1 LFRYVLMTV
10 LLLSL
15 VGCGGVTVNKNP
27 QQSEI
32 TVNVTTKGQP
42 VDDVKLVMLA
52 VDDKGGGQAE
62 GVVAKGKAKLTVYPG
77 KYTYYVEAGKTDT
90 SFSKIP
96 AAYHQG
102 AMDRT
107 VEIQGGSDLELK
119 LD

>member
-15 VGCGGVTVNKNP
+15 VGCGGLTINKNP
-27 QQSEI
+27 QQTEVTLS
-32 TVNVTTKGQP
+32 VTTKGQP

-62 GVVAKGKAKLTVYPG
+62 GVVTKGKAKLTVYPG

-96 AAYHQG
+96 TAYHQG

-107 VEIQGGSDLELK
+107 IEIQDGSSLELK

>member
-1 LFRYVLMTV
+1 MYRYLFLIG

-15 VGCGGVTVNKNP
+15 AGCGGVTVTKNP
-27 QQSEI
+27 EQTE
-32 TVNVTTKGQP
+32 VNFNVTTKGQP

-52 VDDKGGGQAE
+52 IDDKGGGQAE
-62 GVVAKGKAKLTVYPG
+62 GTVAKGKAKLTMYPG
-77 KYTYYVEAGKTDT
+77 KYTYYVESGKTST
-90 SFSKIP
+90 SFAKIP

-107 VEIQGGSDLELK
+107 IEVQAGSEIELK

>member
-1 LFRYVLMTV
+1 MYRYIIMTG

-27 QQSEI
+27 QQTEV
-32 TVNVTTKGQP
+32 TFNVSTKSQP
-42 VDDVKLVMLA
+42 VDDVKLVLLA

-90 SFSKIP
+90 SFAKIP
-96 AAYHQG
+96 PAYRQG

-107 VEIQGGSDLELK
+107 IEVQGGSDIELK

>member
-1 LFRYVLMTV
+1 MIG

-15 VGCGGVTVNKNP
+15 VGCGGVTVSKNP
-27 QQSEI
+27 EQ
-32 TVNVTTKGQP
+32 TVVNINVTTKGQP

-62 GVVAKGKAKLTVYPG
+62 CPVSKGKAKLTIYPG
-77 KYTYYVEAGKTDT
+77 KYTYYVEAGKTET
-90 SFSKIP
+90 SFAKIP
-96 AAYHQG
+96 PAYHQG

-107 VEIQGGSDLELK
+107 IEIRSGTDVELK

>member
-1 LFRYVLMTV
+1 MTG

-15 VGCGGVTVNKNP
+15 VGCGGVKVNQNP
-27 QQSEI
+27 QQSEV
-32 TVNVTTKGQP
+32 TVSVTTKGQP

-62 GVVAKGKAKLTVYPG
+62 GVVSKGKVKLTVYPG
-77 KYTYYVEAGKTDT
+77 KYTYYVEAGKTET

-107 VEIQGGSDLELK
+107 VEIQAGSTLELK

>member
-1 LFRYVLMTV
+1 MTV

-27 QQSEI
+27 QQTEI
-32 TVNVTTKGQP
+32 TLKVTTKGQP

-62 GVVAKGKAKLTVYPG
+62 GVVAKGTVKLSIYPG
-77 KYTYYVEAGKTDT
+77 KYTYFVEAGKTET

-96 AAYHQG
+96 SAYHQG

-107 VEIQGGSDLELK
+107 VEVQSGSELERK